1 MKVKIKLICIIFS
14 FFLFVLCAYAGDDV
28 LVIGATPVP
37 HAEILEKAKV
47 LLKAK
52 GIDLQI
58 KVFTDYMTPNLA
70 LMNKSLDANYFQH
83 LPYLKNFN
91 EANSASLVS
100 AGAVHYEP
108 LGVYSRKIK
117 SLRELRAGGKIAIP
131 NDVTN
136 EARAL
141 LLLQANGIIKL
152 KDPYK
157 LNATI
162 KDIQS
167 YFVKVTLVEI
177 EAAQL
182 SRVLDS
188 VSAAVINGNYAID
201 AGFSPYK
208 DALAREE
215 ADSAA
220 AGTYANIVAVRKG
233 DADRP
238 LLKELL
244 VVLRSQAIKD
254 FIKTRY
260 KGAVVP
266 AAVK

>member
-1 MKVKIKLICIIFS
+1 MKVKLNLVWMILS
-14 FFLFVLCAYAGDDV
+14 LFLFVFRAHAGDEV

-37 HAEILEKAKV
+37 HAEILEKVKI

-70 LMNKSLDANYFQH
+70 LKNKSLDANYFQH

-108 LGVYSRKIK
+108 LGVYSKKIK
-117 SLRELRAGGKIAIP
+117 SLKELRAGDKIAIP

-141 LLLQANGIIKL
+141 ILLQDKGIIKL
-152 KDPYK
+152 KDSHN

-167 YFVKVTLVEI
+167 YFVKVTLIEI

-215 ADSAA
+215 ADSVAA
-220 AGTYANIVAVRKG
+220 RNYANIVAVREG
-233 DADRP
+233 DTGRP
-238 LLKELL
+238 AVKELL
-244 VVLRSQAIKD
+244 AVLCSQEIRD

-266 AAVK
+266 FAVK